1 MHDPLR
7 VLHVDPE
14 PAVRDAVAATLTPAV
29 ERLQVDAVSDAPTAL
44 ERLSEGS
51 FQIVI
56 SGHALPTRTG
66 VEFLET
72 VRERHPRLPFVL
84 FTDNGSETIAS
95 RAIAADVTA
104 YVPHEDTT
112 EPQPRFVEQ
121 VTNAL
126 PETPGQRAD
135 VWEKT
140 VVENMGEGAYI
151 LDADNVFRYVNF
163 RLGDID
169 ADATEWLDQPVS
181 HLATTGVLPE
191 PAVERIETAADRIR
205 DGDIDSSRLELTP
218 PIVARDRTLELRLTP
233 ADSDRDLIIGTTRDI
248 TDRKRNE
255 RKRREIIGRVTD
267 AVVEVDADWTFTLI
281 NDQAETLYGRSESE
295 LLGENFWDVFADARG
310 TRFETEYRTAMTER
324 TTTSLTEYYDG
335 LDAWFTVHVYP
346 NDDGGLAFYFRDVT
360 ERKER
365 MRELELAKSRYEA
378 LAENFPNGGVFYFDD
393 EKRYQIVSGMG
404 FDPIDTSPSNLIGNT
419 PRAVEPFSDE
429 VASMMQRQMETTLAG
444 QQETLELTYEGHIYE
459 VRSAPIRDDAGDVV
473 AGLFITQD
481 ITEKR
486 RRKQELEAQN
496 EQLEEFAQIVSHDLK
511 NPLSVARANIEMA
524 RMDFEFEQLDKIEA
538 AIQRC
543 NRIIEDVLTLAA
555 DGVDIRDL
563 EPVALD
569 SVAHDCWDTV
579 ATAEATLDIE
589 TDRTIRA
596 DRSRLRQ
603 VLSNLMRNAVLHG
616 GSDVTV
622 RVGATAAGFYIAD
635 SGTGIPDDERGDIFD
650 SGYTTSS
657 EGTGFGLSIVNQVVD
672 GHDWELELSE
682 SASGGARF
690 DITGVEFE
698 D

>member
-1 MHDPLR
+1 MADCLHL
-7 VLHVDPE
+7 LHVDPD
-14 PAVRDAVAATLTPAV
+14 PAVRDAVATTLEPKI
-29 ERLQVDAVSDAPTAL
+29 EPLQIVSTSDSETAL
-44 ERLSEGS
+44 QRLSENS
-51 FQIVI
+51 FQTVI
-56 SGHALPTRTG
+56 SGYDLPSRTG
-66 VEFLET
+66 VEFLKT
-72 VRERHPRLPFVL
+72 VRERYSNLPFVL
-84 FTDNGSETIAS
+84 FTDSGSETVAS
-95 RAIAADVTA
+95 RAIAADATA
-104 YVPHEDTT
+104 YVPHDDRT
-112 EPQPRFVEQ
+112 EPQQRFVEQ
-121 VTNAL
+121 VTNVL
-126 PETPGQRAD
+126 PDTPAQRTD
-135 VWEKT
+135 VWQET

-151 LDADNVFRYVNF
+151 LDPDNVIQYVNF
-163 RLGDID
+163 RLGDLD
-169 ADATEWLDQPVS
+169 ADAADWLGRPVS
-181 HLATTGVLPE
+181 QLATMGVLSE
-191 PAVERIETAADRIR
+191 SAVDRIETAADRIR
-205 DGDIDSSRLELTP
+205 AGEIDSSRLEITSS
-218 PIVARDRTLELRLTP
+218 IVEGDRTLELRLTA
-233 ADSDRDLIIGTTRDI
+233 ADADRNLVVGTTREI
-248 TDRKRNE
+248 TDRKRE
-255 RKRREIIGRVTD
+255 EQKRREIIGRVTD
-267 AVVEVDADWTFTLI
+267 AVVEVDADWTFTLV
-281 NDQAETLYGRSESE
+281 NDQAEAFYGRSESE
-295 LLGENFWDVFADARG
+295 LLGEDFWEIFDDARG
-310 TRFETEYRTAMTER
+310 TRFESEYRTAMTER
-324 TTTSLTEYYDG
+324 ITTSFTEYYDG

-378 LAENFPNGGVFYFDD
+378 LADNFPNGGVFYFDD

-419 PRAVEPFSDE
+419 PSAVEPFSDE

-444 QQETLELTYEGHIYE
+444 QQETLELTYEDHVYE
-459 VRSAPIRDDAGDVV
+459 VRSAPIRDDSDDVV

-579 ATAEATLDIE
+579 ATKDATLDIE

-622 RVGATAAGFYIAD
+622 RIGATAEGFYVAD

-682 SASGGARF
+682 SASGGAKF
-690 DITGVEFE
+690 EISGVELNQ
-698 D
+698 